1 MSEGFSLNGQDA
13 QIDFSLASGEMY
25 KVDVQKEGEAV
36 PKYKRASQTE
46 SEYIKKYLESL
57 PPEKRL
63 KQCSQMIAKQ
73 INKNN
78 RFAAIEIDNYIQR
91 VISNMTDD
99 DLSTIETSIP
109 TYAFKIQKKIEK
121 LELSYRIKTFKKW
134 LDSGKLL
141 CRESYVLPPVITP
154 SVTTDS
160 ISDSLYDAEKDDMN
174 GSEKQVIDLIV
185 GTDNIRWWHR
195 IIEKKD
201 FYLNGFIRHY
211 PDFMIMTKSGKLL
224 LIEVKGDYLDG
235 EDSKSKLSL
244 GRKWQEQA
252 GRMYRYFMVFKEKE
266 LGLEGAYTLEQFV
279 DIMKEI

>member
-1 MSEGFSLNGQDA
+1 
-13 QIDFSLASGEMY
+13 
-25 KVDVQKEGEAV
+25 
-36 PKYKRASQTE
+36 
-46 SEYIKKYLESL
+46 
-57 PPEKRL
+57 
-63 KQCSQMIAKQ
+63 
-73 INKNN
+73 
-78 RFAAIEIDNYIQR
+78 
-91 VISNMTDD
+91 
-99 DLSTIETSIP
+99 
-109 TYAFKIQKKIEK
+109 
-121 LELSYRIKTFKKW
+121 
-134 LDSGKLL
+134 
-141 CRESYVLPPVITP
+141 
-154 SVTTDS
+154 
-160 ISDSLYDAEKDDMN
+160 MN
-174 GSEKQVIDLIV
+174 GFEKQVMDLIV

>member
-1 MSEGFSLNGQDA
+1 MPTLDWIGKNKVVNHHLDVPYCVLNREYSYDEFGQHKNDNGSKNMIIHGDNLLALKSLLPQYEGRIKCIY
-13 QIDFSLASGEMY
+13 IDPPYNTGNEGWIYNDNVNDPRIKNWLGE
-25 KVDVQKEGEAV
+25 VVGKEGE
-36 PKYKRASQTE
+36 
-46 SEYIKKYLESL
+46 
-57 PPEKRL
+57 
-63 KQCSQMIAKQ
+63 
-73 INKNN
+73 
-78 RFAAIEIDNYIQR
+78 D
-91 VISNMTDD
+91 
-99 DLSTIETSIP
+99 
-109 TYAFKIQKKIEK
+109 
-121 LELSYRIKTFKKW
+121 
-134 LDSGKLL
+134 
-141 CRESYVLPPVITP
+141 
-154 SVTTDS
+154 
-160 ISDSLYDAEKDDMN
+160 
-174 GSEKQVIDLIV
+174 
-185 GTDNIRWWHR
+185 R